1 MCALGADDGERQG
14 DVLRGGRAGDGRGG
28 EHGAARAA
36 VVQHGRA
43 PGPPGSGGGCMLRVA
58 VLAAAWFGV
67 KQQQVLFPPRWPSW
81 A

>member
-1 MCALGADDGERQG
+1 
-14 DVLRGGRAGDGRGG
+14 
-28 EHGAARAA
+28 
-36 VVQHGRA
+36 
-43 PGPPGSGGGCMLRVA
+43 MLRVA